1 MEIKGPSTLCLA
13 RIEGPVKSPLTTTE
27 NHCGQPEEASGDLG
41 LTGPFFMLRRIGN
54 VTQICQSVKSTVV
67 VYAYTKKVVWL
78 LSPVTSAP
86 AGRKHGR
93 VESITLSV
101 AVGPRIP
108 SVGKQEGA
116 ICRYILHYRRN
127 KAHHSSGGLQR
138 CGLQEMFFYTA
149 YMEVPLG
156 KTSNPSVVASHL

>member
-1 MEIKGPSTLCLA
+1 MG
-13 RIEGPVKSPLTTTE
+13 
-27 NHCGQPEEASGDLG
+27 
-41 LTGPFFMLRRIGN
+41 
-54 VTQICQSVKSTVV
+54 

-86 AGRKHGR
+86 AGRKHGK

-108 SVGKQEGA
+108 SVVKQEGA

-138 CGLQEMFFYTA
+138 CGLQEMIFYTA
-149 YMEVPLG
+149 YMEVPLWKNLQSFSSRNSLIIDENLIPIG
-156 KTSNPSVVASHL
+156 MRRLTQHPTKYKFCPQKYLSAYLSASRLSVRTETRATTYKTKAMK